1 MKQISVLM
9 TVYNTDKYLNESVN
23 SILNQNYK
31 NFEFIIVDD
40 FSTDKSREILKK
52 YKNKK
57 IKLFLLKK
65 HIGRTPAL
73 NFGLRKCKGKFIAI
87 LDSDDISSKNRLL
100 KQINFLKENI
110 NTQMVGTN
118 TVLINEKGKKI
129 KNFYI
134 PQDNNEFNKE
144 MIFNNYLPHSSV
156 MFRKNFL
163 SKIGHC
169 YPKDYTYSQ
178 DYALMLK
185 FLKKSKIYVLPF
197 NLTKSRVLKNNM
209 TNSKKLKI
217 VREIDIIKN
226 NLFSLKNFDLTI
238 SEKLFLKYLIIKRVL
253 KIFYKSI
260 F

>member
-1 MKQISVLM
+1 M
-9 TVYNTDKYLNESVN
+9 TVYNTERYLNESVN
-23 SILNQNYK
+23 SILNQIYK

-40 FSTDKSREILKK
+40 FSTDKSREILKN
-52 YKNKK
+52 YKDKK

-65 HIGRTPAL
+65 HIGRTSAL
-73 NFGLRKCKGKFIAI
+73 NFGLKRCKGKFIAI
-87 LDSDDISSKNRLL
+87 LDSDDISSKERLL
-100 KQINFLKENI
+100 KQINFLKKNTNI
-110 NTQMVGTN
+110 HMIGTN
-118 TVLINEKGKKI
+118 TVLIDEKGKKI

-134 PQDNNEFNKE
+134 PKDNKKFNKE

-163 SKIGHC
+163 SKIGHY

-197 NLTKSRVLKNNM
+197 NLTKARVLKNNM
-209 TNSKKLKI
+209 SNSKKLKI
-217 VREIDIIKN
+217 IREIDIIKN

-238 SEKLFLKYLIIKRVL
+238 SEKLFLKYLITKRVL

>member
-1 MKQISVLM
+1 M
-9 TVYNTDKYLNESVN
+9 
-23 SILNQNYK
+23 
-31 NFEFIIVDD
+31 
-40 FSTDKSREILKK
+40 KK

-100 KQINFLKENI
+100 KQINFFKENI

-134 PQDNNEFNKE
+134 PQDNKEFNKE

-163 SKIGHC
+163 SKIGNC

-185 FLKKSKIYVLPF
+185 FLKKIL
-197 NLTKSRVLKNNM
+197 LTTLM
-209 TNSKKLKI
+209 I
-217 VREIDIIKN
+217 
-226 NLFSLKNFDLTI
+226 
-238 SEKLFLKYLIIKRVL
+238 
-253 KIFYKSI
+253 
-260 F
+260 